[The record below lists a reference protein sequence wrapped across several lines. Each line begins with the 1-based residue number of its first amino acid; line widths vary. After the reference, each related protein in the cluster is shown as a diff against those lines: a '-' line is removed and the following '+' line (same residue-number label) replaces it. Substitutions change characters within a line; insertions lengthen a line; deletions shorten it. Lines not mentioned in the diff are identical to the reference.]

1 MDDTTKMKQLLILR
15 NKVLDFEKKN
25 EKKLNENVKE
35 MEGTINDLRAEANQ
49 KSKQQKVDLEE
60 VNEENKA
67 NKDIGRKAFLYQFK
81 LAEWQNN
88 CAILQEKI
96 TRAKYEN
103 QIELAKMKQEI
114 EAEYEEQ
121 LEKFQQK
128 AQ

>member
-1 MDDTTKMKQLLILR
+1 M
-15 NKVLDFEKKN
+15 
-25 EKKLNENVKE
+25 
-35 MEGTINDLRAEANQ
+35 RAEANQ
-49 KSKQQKVDLEE
+49 KMKAGSVAVAE
-60 VNEENKA
+60 VKEENDA
-67 NKDIGRKAFLYQFK
+67 NADIGRKAFLYQFK

-88 CAILQEKI
+88 CATLQEKI

-128 AQ
+128 AS